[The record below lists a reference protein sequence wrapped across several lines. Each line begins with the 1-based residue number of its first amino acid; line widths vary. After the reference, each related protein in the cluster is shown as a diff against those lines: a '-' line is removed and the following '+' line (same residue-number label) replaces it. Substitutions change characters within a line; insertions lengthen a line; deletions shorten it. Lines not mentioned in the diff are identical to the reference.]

1 MRTIF
6 VNTKNSKTNEPH
18 RSTLSLID
26 KLNVKDPNK
35 NMALTN
41 LSIYY
46 TWKYIKSATINLKF
60 LLQLGMMNLICLMD
74 LILLQTSK
82 TTLNLSSKNTQLYLK
97 ILLYKFTLIKCKS
110 RIQTRI
116 VISRINEI
124 IREYKK
130 RY

>member
-1 MRTIF
+1 M
-6 VNTKNSKTNEPH
+6 NTKNSKTNEPH